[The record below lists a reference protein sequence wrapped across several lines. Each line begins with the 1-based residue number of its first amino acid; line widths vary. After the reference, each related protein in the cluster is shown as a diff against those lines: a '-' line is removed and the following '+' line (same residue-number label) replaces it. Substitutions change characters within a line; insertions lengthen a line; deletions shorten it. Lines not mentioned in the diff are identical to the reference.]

1 MRFPLGPY
9 RLAVRLLATSSLACG
24 GGESVTAPG
33 PDPEPEPP
41 APGQPEPLPART
53 DLGTL
58 GGAVSYAYDINDRNT
73 VVGESET
80 ASGDFHAFRW
90 TPAGG
95 LQDLAPLPGDD
106 ESVAVAVASDDVVLG
121 YSTAPDL
128 TIRPVSWTPDGVVN
142 ELAIAGPDGAQL
154 YPADRNG
161 QGTVVGEAIIFGG
174 DDPQTHAWVWSGGTG
189 FLDLS
194 NVLEPSFQNSATGIN
209 ERGDVT
215 ATAGL
220 GTTRGY
226 RWNATGGVT
235 ELGVPGNAPDA
246 TAVAAAAVNA
256 QGAVVGSTTL
266 EDLGTGPPGPP
277 FPSFRNQPFIWREG
291 SGFTLLPV
299 FGAGDDASGSAEDIN
314 DASDVVGAAFV
325 ASSGTLQAV
334 AWPEAGGIVSL
345 NGPDVSTSFA
355 LAVNN
360 GRIAAGYTTLPN
372 GDARGT
378 VWNLA
383 QAPAAVASQRLQRQ
397 DRSGLGRA
405 SDLGAVAC
413 LWRRTA
419 LSTKTKLFACLEA
432 AQAQ

>member
-1 MRFPLGPY
+1 MRFPLRSY

-41 APGQPEPLPART
+41 PPGQPEPLPART

-73 VVGESET
+73 VVGKAET

-90 TPAGG
+90 TQAGG
-95 LQDLAPLPGDD
+95 LQELAPLPGDF
-106 ESVAVAVASDDVVLG
+106 ESVAVAVSSDDVVLG
-121 YSTAPDL
+121 YSTAGDL
-128 TIRPVSWTPDGVVN
+128 TIRPVSWTPDGVVT
-142 ELAIAGPDGAQL
+142 ELAIEGPDGAQL

-161 QGTVVGEAIIFGG
+161 QGSVVGEAVIFDS

-194 NVLEPSFQNSATGIN
+194 NVLEPPFQNSATAIN

-220 GTTRGY
+220 GTTRGS
-226 RWNATGGVT
+226 RGTAAGGVPAR
-235 ELGVPGNAPDA
+235 GGPGAAPA
-246 TAVAAAAVNA
+246 APAAAAAAVNQ

-266 EDLGTGPPGPP
+266 EDVGAGPPGPP
-277 FPSFRNQPFIWREG
+277 FPSFRTQPFVWREG

-314 DASDVVGAAFV
+314 DASDVVGTAFV
-325 ASSGTLQAV
+325 ASSGTIQAV
-334 AWPEAGGIVSL
+334 AWPGAGGIVSL
-345 NGPDVSTSFA
+345 NGPDASTSFA
-355 LAVNN
+355 LGVNN
-360 GRIAAGYTTLPN
+360 GRIAAGYTTLPT
-372 GDARGT
+372 GEARGT

-383 QAPAAVASQRLQRQ
+383 QAPTAVASQRLQGD
-397 DRSGLGRA
+397 DRSGRVRT
-405 SDLGAVAC
+405 SDPGAVAC

-419 LSTKTKLFACLEA
+419 LSTKAKLHACLEA
-432 AQAQ
+432 QAH

>member
-1 MRFPLGPY
+1 
-9 RLAVRLLATSSLACG
+9 
-24 GGESVTAPG
+24 
-33 PDPEPEPP
+33 
-41 APGQPEPLPART
+41 LPART

-58 GGAVSYAYDINDRNT
+58 GGAVSRAYDINDRNT

-80 ASGDFHAFRW
+80 ASGDIHGFRW
-90 TPAGG
+90 TPSGG
-95 LQDLAPLPGDD
+95 LQELPPLPGDD
-106 ESVAVAVASDDVVLG
+106 ESVAVAVSSDDVVLG

-128 TIRPVSWTPDGVVN
+128 TIRPVSWTSDGVVT

-154 YPADRNG
+154 YPVDRNG
-161 QGTVVGEAIIFGG
+161 QGIVVGEAVIFSIEEV
-174 DDPQTHAWVWSGGTG
+174 HAWVWSAGTG

-194 NVLEPSFQNSATGIN
+194 NMLEPAFQNSATGIN

-220 GTTRGY
+220 GATRGY

-235 ELGVPGNAPDA
+235 ELGVPGDAPDA
-246 TAVAAAAVNA
+246 TAVAAAAVNE

-266 EDLGTGPPGPP
+266 EDFRGGPPGPP
-277 FPSFRNQPFIWREG
+277 FPNFRTQPFVWREG
-291 SGFTLLPV
+291 TGFTLLPV
-299 FGAGDDASGSAEDIN
+299 FGAGDDASGSAEAIN
-314 DASDVVGAAFV
+314 DASDVVGTAFV
-325 ASSGTLQAV
+325 ASLGMVQAV

-345 NGPDVSTSFA
+345 NGPDDENTSFA

-360 GRIAAGYTTLPN
+360 GRIAAGWTTLPN

-383 QAPAAVASQRLQRQ
+383 RAPAAVASQRLQRQ
-397 DRSGLGRA
+397 DRSGLVRT
-405 SDLGAVAC
+405 SDQRAVAC

-419 LSTKTKLFACLEA
+419 LSSKAKLHACLET
-432 AQAQ
+432 QAR